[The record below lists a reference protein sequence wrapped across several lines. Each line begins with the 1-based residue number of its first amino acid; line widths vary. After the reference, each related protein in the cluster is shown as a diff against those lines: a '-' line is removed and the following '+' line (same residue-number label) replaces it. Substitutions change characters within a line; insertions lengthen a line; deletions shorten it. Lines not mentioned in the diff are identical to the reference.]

1 MRHCIADVVTR
12 WNSSFLAWKR
22 LLEIK
27 PYIDILVTTLPIAND
42 IDSKKDGY
50 RLTEIMLT
58 KDEWELL
65 ANLCEILEGFAEA
78 TTYLGASKYV
88 THSIMNPLLKEIK
101 KRVKPE
107 NIRISDVNNL
117 EELTD
122 VFEEEEEGE
131 QAEYENIQGRRL
143 NLNEPFRTTK
153 ILEKVK
159 LNLYNAMEL
168 YWPKEEGKLLIS
180 ALLDPRIKSLGFID
194 NEEVCNEAKELLKDK
209 FNQLKSDSLLTT
221 STTHSTLPS
230 GSSSLF
236 SIFKRNSL
244 QDNEITAYFSLP
256 ELDFDLDPFTWWYDH
271 KEQFPIL
278 SKLARIYLPIP
289 ATSTPS
295 ERLFSSAGNLLTAK
309 RTRLNPELFHRIMF
323 LKKNASFV
331 KSIHPPP
338 KNSV

>member
-1 MRHCIADVVTR
+1 
-12 WNSSFLAWKR
+12 
-22 LLEIK
+22 
-27 PYIDILVTTLPIAND
+27 
-42 IDSKKDGY
+42 
-50 RLTEIMLT
+50 MLT

-65 ANLCEILEGFAEA
+65 ANLCKILEGFAEA

-88 THSIMNPLLKEIK
+88 THSIMSPLLKEIK

-107 NIRISDVNNL
+107 NIRILDLNNI

-131 QAEYENIQGRRL
+131 QAECENVQEKRL

-153 ILEKVK
+153 MLEKVK

-168 YWPKEEGKLLIS
+168 YWPKEEGKFLIS

-194 NEEVCNEAKELLKDK
+194 SEEVRNKAKELLKDK
-209 FNQLKSDSLLTT
+209 FDQLKADSLSTT
-221 STTHSTLPS
+221 PVTHSTLPS
-230 GSSSLF
+230 GPSSLF
-236 SIFKRNSL
+236 SIFKRSSL
-244 QDNEITAYFSLP
+244 QDNEINAYFSLP
-256 ELDFDLDPFTWWYDH
+256 ELDFDLDPFTWWHEH

-278 SKLARIYLPIP
+278 SKLARVYLPIL

-309 RTRLNPELFHRIMF
+309 RTRLNPELFNRIIF

-331 KSIHPPP
+331 KNIHPPTN
-338 KNSV
+338 NSM